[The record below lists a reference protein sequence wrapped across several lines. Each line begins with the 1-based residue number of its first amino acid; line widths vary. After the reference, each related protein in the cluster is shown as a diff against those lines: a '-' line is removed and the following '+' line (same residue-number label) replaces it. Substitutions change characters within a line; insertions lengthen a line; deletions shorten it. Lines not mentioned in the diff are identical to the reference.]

1 MLFLIELIPVIAE
14 LCYLLRYPARH
25 GRKSGCPFSL
35 RQMAVYQRFDHVKKA
50 SRWIFVQAP
59 DEFSEELRSS
69 FSSGEQMH
77 PCDIH
82 RQIFSIAEQEW
93 RDYICYLD
101 AELETLVR
109 CVLVQQ
115 QHSFPDF

>member
-1 MLFLIELIPVIAE
+1 MLFLIELIPGIAE

-69 FSSGEQMH
+69 LSSGEQMH

-82 RQIFSIAEQEW
+82 RRIFSIAEQEW
-93 RDYICYLD
+93 RDYVCYLD
-101 AELETLVR
+101 AELEALVR
-109 CVLVQQ
+109 CVLV
-115 QHSFPDF
+115 